1 MVSKKRINSFYFS
14 GYWIA
19 WNIIHVPETV
29 LSFIFGCP
37 CFDYIH
43 VYQLKFAKRYKYKL
57 PALIILSCIILTS
70 LAMKQKKLYYLT
82 KSYLLIII
90 YLLHV
95 CNCTKVFVMF
105 LLSLYGML
113 FVLIYQKKTILFDES
128 RVRTATRDNRA

>member
-1 MVSKKRINSFYFS
+1 
-14 GYWIA
+14 
-19 WNIIHVPETV
+19 
-29 LSFIFGCP
+29 
-37 CFDYIH
+37 
-43 VYQLKFAKRYKYKL
+43 
-57 PALIILSCIILTS
+57 
-70 LAMKQKKLYYLT
+70 MKQKKLYYLT

-95 CNCTKVFVMF
+95 RNCIKVFVMF